1 MESLISLGKRI
12 YNIKNHREIH
22 RMLVFV
28 VRAKLHLKEIRC
40 LYDFFQST
48 EERSNLINENPFP
61 MEQVTRSFFY
71 KGSNFSE
78 RSKLIRE
85 HYAYLEMVLA
95 DGWMKKISVTDSPY
109 EIWRHQGGG
118 VNWSAKLNF
127 NGGQRKEGLLSITMF
142 FNCQPLYQV
151 IFWIA
156 KNKRKEY
163 SLWIGAMQGPSGVN
177 ASELIKETTKIAYRY
192 RTKNLILYMSMAV
205 ARSFSVKH
213 LYAVS
218 NKGYYAMN
226 HVRRDRKLKTNFG
239 EFWTEIG
246 GHETEDPRFYE
257 LPLIEHR
264 KTMDEVPTRK
274 RAVYRKRFAFQDD
287 VDKQIAE
294 KMENILR

>member
-12 YNIKNHREIH
+12 YNIKNYREIH

-109 EIWRHQGGG
+109 EIWRHQGGD

-142 FNCQPLYQV
+142 FNNRPLYQV

-156 KNKRKEY
+156 KNKNGEY
-163 SLWIGAMQGPSGVN
+163 SQWIGALQGPSSAN
-177 ASELIKETTKIAYRY
+177 ANALIKETTKLAHRY
-192 RTKNLILYMSMAV
+192 RTKNLILYMVMAL
-205 ARSFSVKH
+205 ARAFSLKH

-239 EFWTEIG
+239 EFWAEVG
-246 GHETEDPRFYE
+246 GYETDDYRFYE
-257 LPLIEHR
+257 LPLVEQR
-264 KTMDEVPTRK
+264 KTINEVPTRK
-274 RAVYRKRFAFQDD
+274 RASYRKRFAFQDD
-287 VDKQIAE
+287 VDTQIAE
-294 KMENILR
+294 NMEKILR